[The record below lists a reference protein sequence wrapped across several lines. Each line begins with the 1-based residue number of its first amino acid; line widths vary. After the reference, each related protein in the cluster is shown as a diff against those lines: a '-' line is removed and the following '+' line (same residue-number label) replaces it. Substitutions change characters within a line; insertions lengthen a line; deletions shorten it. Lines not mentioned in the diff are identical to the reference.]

1 MKISLLA
8 LFLLIQGLSN
18 VRAAAPNVLNH
29 QGRIA
34 VNGVNYNGT
43 GHFKFA
49 MVNGD
54 GTQTFW
60 ANDGNSIG
68 EPASA
73 VPVAVSNGHYSVALG
88 DPALANMTTPVT
100 ATIFAA
106 NSDVRLRVWFSS
118 VLAGPFE
125 LLSPDHRIT
134 TVGYA
139 FSAAGATLAAGYETG
154 SGRELSFQAVSSG
167 NLTLGATFNSSFSE
181 TPTVQLAD
189 GWSVTASSSSDFTA
203 SASFSSRAIDAD
215 GIVGSDTSLAVI
227 NGRPAI
233 AYRDAASGDLL
244 YMRAFDASGA
254 GWPESP
260 VRIAGAVSDLG
271 RFASLSE
278 VDGRPAVAYYNS
290 STGNLEYV
298 RSNDANGS
306 TWPLPILVDG
316 AAENVGR
323 YASLEVISGVPAISY
338 QAPNLGEIRY
348 AWAGDADGSTWTTVT
363 VDGSVSEYDEY
374 TSLASVLGKPAIAYR
389 NSTSGGNLRYA
400 YLSGSDP
407 ANPAHWTKL
416 NVFSTGDVGTYPS
429 LAVVNGNPAISY
441 YDTTNTNLR
450 YTRAADAAGATWAG
464 GINVIVE
471 SSADDVG
478 NYASLA
484 VVSGRPAV
492 SYLDATAGDL
502 KFAIA
507 SNASGSTWP
516 AANRLVVDGDSTNV
530 GAYCSLASVDGL
542 PAIAYQ
548 DETSFDLK
556 YASLP
561 AASWSASNGTAES
574 ILASGVKDGGVTEAM
589 LDEDLGIW
597 EVAGSDLVYQTG
609 RVGIGRVPTA
619 NALEVEGT
627 ASKTTAGSWLANS
640 DRKIKTD
647 VREIDRALETILK
660 IRLVDFEY
668 TPNYREEH
676 PSIDERRFPNVIAQE
691 FAEIFPEW
699 VQPSGEDQLLQ
710 VDTYPILIYSAAA
723 IQELAEKLQLEGK
736 HVESLKAQNTLLLN
750 RLESLEAKVETLSSE
765 D

>member
-1 MKISLLA
+1 MKIRLLA
-8 LFLLIQGLSN
+8 LLLLISGLPN
-18 VRAAAPNVLNH
+18 LRAAAPNVLNH

-43 GHFKFA
+43 GHFKFTL
-49 MVNGD
+49 VNGD

-60 ANDGNSIG
+60 ANDGTSTG
-68 EPASA
+68 EPTNA

-88 DPALANMTTPVT
+88 DPALTNMTTPVT
-100 ATIFAA
+100 ATIFTA
-106 NSDVRLRVWFSS
+106 NSDVRLRVWFAT

-154 SGRELSFQAVSSG
+154 SGPELSFQAVSSG
-167 NLTLGATFNSSFSE
+167 SLTLGATFNSSFSE

-189 GWSVTASSSSDFTA
+189 GWSVTASTSSDFTA
-203 SASFSSRAIDAD
+203 SAGFAPRTIDAD

-233 AYRDAASGDLL
+233 AYRDAANGDLL

-254 GWPESP
+254 VWPESP
-260 VRIAGAVSDLG
+260 VRIAGAVADVG
-271 RFASLSE
+271 RFASLAD
-278 VDGRPAVAYYNS
+278 VNGRPAVAYYNG
-290 STGNLEYV
+290 STGDLEYV

-306 TWPLPILVDG
+306 SWPTPILVDG
-316 AAENVGR
+316 AADDVGR

-338 QAPNLGEIRY
+338 QVPNSGQIRY
-348 AWAGDADGSTWTTVT
+348 AWAGDTDGTTWSTVT
-363 VDGSVSEYDEY
+363 VDGSVAQYSEY

-389 NSTSGGNLRYA
+389 NNPAGNLRYA
-400 YLSGSDP
+400 FLSGSNP
-407 ANPAHWTKL
+407 ADPAHWTKL
-416 NVFSTGDVGTYPS
+416 NVFNTGDTGAYPS
-429 LAVVNGNPAISY
+429 LAVVNGNPAISF
-441 YDTTNTNLR
+441 YDITTTNLR
-450 YTRAADAAGATWAG
+450 YARAADTAGATWLG
-464 GINVIVE
+464 GIRRIVE
-471 SSADDVG
+471 NSVGDVG
-478 NYASLA
+478 THSSLA

-492 SYLDATAGDL
+492 SYHDATAGDL
-502 KFAIA
+502 KWAIA
-507 SNASGSTWP
+507 SDANGSTWS
-516 AANRLVVDGDSTNV
+516 AANRLAIDGDLANV
-530 GAYCSLASVDGL
+530 GAYSSHASVDGL

-561 AASWSASNGTAES
+561 IASWSASNGTAES

-597 EVAGSDLVYQTG
+597 EVAGNDLVYQAG

-619 NALEVEGT
+619 NVLEVEGT

-647 VREIDRALETILK
+647 VRELDRALETILK

-668 TPNYREEH
+668 TSKYREEH
-676 PSIDERRFPNVIAQE
+676 PSIGERRFPNVIAQE
-691 FAEIFPEW
+691 FAEVFPEW
-699 VQPSGEDQLLQ
+699 VQESGEDQLLQ

-736 HVESLKAQNTLLLN
+736 HVESLKVQNTLLLK
-750 RLESLEAKVETLSSE
+750 RLESLEAKVESLSNE